1 MANNR
6 CCGSA
11 RDPREYR
18 IGRVL
23 ETPSPPEIPVAFE
36 VLRQQGQRPRAMGNG
51 VLRLA
56 AHLRERFRRTF
67 RLEDGVPTEARARRR
82 YNGTIAHARKTRG
95 TAPGPGEK
103 AMHDCAKADLSS

>member
-1 MANNR
+1 ML
-6 CCGSA
+6 
-11 RDPREYR
+11 REQR
-18 IGRVL
+18 
-23 ETPSPPEIPVAFE
+23 
-36 VLRQQGQRPRAMGNG
+36 QRPRAMGNG

-67 RLEDGVPTEARARRR
+67 RLEDGVPPKTRPAPREIIVPLH
-82 YNGTIAHARKTRG
+82 TPEKTRG